1 MTFSNQEPTNL
12 SRSFTSEQIQ
22 SLVEISYMLNSIHD
36 LSTLLPKIME
46 VALAPVQA
54 ERGLLV
60 IKEEGDFRVAVA
72 RSIHDDEQDLV
83 EYSSSIVRRAMN
95 DNVAIL
101 THDAQSDPRFSGAQ
115 SVIIKQ
121 ITSVICVPLV
131 VKDQVEGAIYLDAK
145 HNRTKFTNESLD
157 FLKILANISAI
168 AIQNARYFEGLA
180 LEKVRL
186 QSEVERKYA
195 FSEIIGFHP
204 KMIEIFKLLEKIK
217 DSNISVLIEG
227 ESGTGK
233 ELVARALH
241 YSSTRRNKPFVAQYC
256 GNLSENLLESE
267 LFGHKRGSF
276 TGAHQDKKGLL
287 EIADGGTFFLDEIA
301 DISPTIQ
308 AKLLRVLQDGVIR
321 RVGDTL
327 ERKVD
332 VRIVSAT
339 NRSLKKEVEKGNFR
353 EDLYYRLN
361 VVTLTLPPLRERKSD
376 IPLLVH
382 HFLKK
387 NAQRIGDATPKRI
400 SPEAMKL
407 LQNYPWPGNIRELE
421 NTIERAYVLSSTST
435 IQPEDL
441 TLPLYEP
448 VVDQSLR
455 GITKQHVLKV
465 LAECEGNKKK
475 AAEILDVSLRWLHYK
490 LNEWNIESN

>member
-1 MTFSNQEPTNL
+1 MSQQQKDPIL
-12 SRSFTSEQIQ
+12 SKSFTHDQIQ
-22 SLVEISYMLNSIHD
+22 SLVDISTLLNSIYD
-36 LSTLLPKIME
+36 LSTLLPKIMD

-60 IKEEGDFRVAVA
+60 IREEDDLRVAVA
-72 RSIHDDEQDLV
+72 RSIHDDEQDLLD
-83 EYSSSIVRRAMN
+83 YSSSIVKRAMSGEG
-95 DNVAIL
+95 AIL
-101 THDAQSDPRFSGAQ
+101 THDAQLDPRFSESQ
-115 SVIIKQ
+115 SVIMRQ

-131 VKDQVEGAIYLDAK
+131 VKDKIEGAIYLDAK
-145 HNRTKFTNESLD
+145 QNRTKFTYESLD
-157 FLKILANISAI
+157 YLNILANISAI
-168 AIQNARYFEGLA
+168 SIQNARFFEGLS

-186 QSEVERKYA
+186 QSEVERTYA
-195 FSEIIGFHP
+195 FREIIGSHP
-204 KMIEIFKLLEKIK
+204 RMIDFFKLLDKIK
-217 DSNISVLIEG
+217 DSSISVLIEG

-233 ELVARALH
+233 ELAARALH
-241 YSSTRRNKPFVAQYC
+241 YSSTRRNKPFLAQYC

-287 EIADGGTFFLDEIA
+287 EISDGGTFFLDEIA
-301 DISPTIQ
+301 DISPAIQ
-308 AKLLRVLQDGVIR
+308 AKLLRVLQDGIIR
-321 RVGDTL
+321 RVGDTV

-339 NRSLKKEVEKGNFR
+339 NRLLKKEVEKGSFR

-361 VVTLTLPPLRERKSD
+361 VVTLSLPPLRDRRSD

-387 NAQRIGDATPKRI
+387 NAQRIGDTNTKRI
-400 SPEAMKL
+400 STEAMKL
-407 LQNYPWPGNIRELE
+407 LQSYSWPGNIRELE
-421 NTIERAYVLSSTST
+421 NTIERAYVLSNSST
-435 IQPEDL
+435 IEPSDL
-441 TLPLYEP
+441 SLPSTDASF
-448 VVDQSLR
+448 VHSLR
-455 GITKQHVLKV
+455 DITKQHVLKV
-465 LAECEGNKKK
+465 LDDCEGNRTK

>member
-1 MTFSNQEPTNL
+1 MVFQDLNQSNPSNTFS
-12 SRSFTSEQIQ
+12 SEQVQ
-22 SLVEISYMLNSIHD
+22 SLVEISSLLNSIHD
-36 LSTLLPKIME
+36 LATLLPKIMD

-60 IKEEGDFRVAVA
+60 IKENDDFRVAVA
-72 RSIHDDEQDLV
+72 RSIHNDEEDLV
-83 EYSSSIVRRAMN
+83 DYSRSIVRRAMT

-101 THDAQSDPRFSGAQ
+101 THDAQTDPRFSDAQ

-131 VKDQVEGAIYLDAK
+131 VKDHVEGAIYLDAK
-145 HNRTKFTNESLD
+145 QNRTQFTNESLD

-186 QSEVERKYA
+186 QSEVERTYA
-195 FSEIIGFHP
+195 FSEIIGNHP

-241 YSSTRRNKPFVAQYC
+241 YSSTRRSKPFIAQYC

-339 NRSLKKEVEKGNFR
+339 NRSLKKEVEKGSFR

-361 VVTLTLPPLRERKSD
+361 VVTITLPPLRERKSD

-387 NAQRIGDATPKRI
+387 NAQRHGDPTPKRI
-400 SPEAMKL
+400 SPEAL
-407 LQNYPWPGNIRELE
+407 RQLQSYHWPGNIRELE
-421 NTIERAYVLSSTST
+421 NTIERAYVLSSTSQ
-435 IQPEDL
+435 IEPEDL
-441 TLPLYEP
+441 ISPHFETDPDQTL
-448 VVDQSLR
+448 R
-455 GITKQHVLKV
+455 HITKQHVLKV
-465 LAECEGNKKK
+465 LKDCEGNKKK
-475 AAEILDVSLRWLHYK
+475 AAELLDVSLRWLHYK
-490 LNEWNIESN
+490 LNEWHIESD